1 MQRLLSLAVVGLLAL
16 GLPAAAIAA
25 PPTRFVVDLN
35 DPETDVAES
44 DYVSGLCGF
53 EIDAEVAG
61 HIIFTLFEDAS
72 QRHVVEL
79 DHFGIRTTYTNP
91 ATGAVVRVRDIGPD
105 RYYISDGV
113 LHVAIT
119 GRSEGGTGIVGVVKI
134 NLETGEVEHV
144 AGNDIGVFFDRLCG
158 QLS

>member
-1 MQRLLSLAVVGLLAL
+1 MRRLMSLPVILLLAL
-16 GLPAAAIAA
+16 LLPAGALAA
-25 PPTRFVVDLN
+25 PPDRFVVDLN
-35 DPETDVAES
+35 DPDIDVSES
-44 DYVSGLCGF
+44 AFVSGLCGF
-53 EIDAEVAG
+53 DIDAQVSG
-61 HIIFTLFEDAS
+61 HIVFTVFDDDS

-79 DHFGIRTTYTNP
+79 HHFGIRTTYMNV

-105 RYYISDGV
+105 RHYISDGV

-144 AGNDIGVFFDRLCG
+144 AGNDIGVFLDRLCG
-158 QLS
+158 ELS